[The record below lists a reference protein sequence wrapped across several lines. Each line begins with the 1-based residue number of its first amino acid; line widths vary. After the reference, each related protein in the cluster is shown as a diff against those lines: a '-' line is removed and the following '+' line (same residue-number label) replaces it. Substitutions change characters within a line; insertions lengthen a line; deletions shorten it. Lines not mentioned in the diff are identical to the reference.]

1 MATDLRTAEL
11 GAVITQFSPLPS
23 TPEDLVRYAQASGDS
38 NPLHLDLE
46 FARQAG
52 FDNLVVHGMLNMAHL
67 GRLLTEHFSA
77 ERIRSFSARFEGVV
91 LVGQRVVYRACLV
104 DKSPDGFTLALDGS
118 LPSGVRVISGQAFV
132 SAGWAPGN

>member
-1 MATDLRTAEL
+1 MLTRKL
-11 GAVITQFSPLPS
+11 
-23 TPEDLVRYAQASGDS
+23 SGDS

-67 GRLLTEHFSA
+67 GRLLTEHFPA

-91 LVGQRVVYRACLV
+91 LVGQRVTYRASLAER
-104 DKSPDGFTLALDGS
+104 SGDGFQLALEG
-118 LPSGVRVISGQAFV
+118 LLLNGVRVISGQAFV
-132 SAGWAPGN
+132 SAS